1 MTVFVAWSPAGFDDE
16 LVGEATGPWH
26 EVRRVADEVLLVDA
40 DETLSKVY
48 HHLKWSLPEDAPLL
62 VVPSDGP
69 GKNRGLPAGTT
80 SWLRARPES
89 LRLLLGHRP
98 HPSGDGGRDPSLAPA
113 GDETDHG
120 PLLTRP

>member
-69 GKNRGLPAGTT
+69 GKNRGLPPGTT
-80 SWLRARPES
+80 SWLRAR
-89 LRLLLGHRP
+89 
-98 HPSGDGGRDPSLAPA
+98 A
-113 GDETDHG
+113 G
-120 PLLTRP
+120 

>member
-62 VVPSDGP
+62 VVPSEGP

-80 SWLRARPES
+80 SWLRARAE
-89 LRLLLGHRP
+89 
-98 HPSGDGGRDPSLAPA
+98 
-113 GDETDHG
+113 
-120 PLLTRP
+120 